1 MAVEEVGIFDAISAG
16 VIYVEVWEKTQTE
29 GKNIV

>member
-1 MAVEEVGIFDAISAG
+1 MAVEELVIFDAISAG
-16 VIYVEVWEKTQTE
+16 LIYVEVWEKTQTE